1 MGSII
6 LKSEDVGL
14 VCACN
19 EKVVRIVLTIVD
31 LGLLRGDVSWEVDGL
46 QTLIAE
52 GAAIVVN
59 VEEQHVDVVVDCCCD
74 ACVVLV
80 STTIDRIDRV
90 EEPLICE
97 VGRWKNNLD
106 IALVGASILSERHNL
121 QFLVPGPANREPIP
135 LIACNRAG
143 STSLLARRTSNS
155 LSHLATLGPI
165 V

>member
-59 VEEQHVDVVVDCCCD
+59 VEE
-74 ACVVLV
+74 
-80 STTIDRIDRV
+80 
-90 EEPLICE
+90 
-97 VGRWKNNLD
+97 
-106 IALVGASILSERHNL
+106 
-121 QFLVPGPANREPIP
+121 
-135 LIACNRAG
+135 
-143 STSLLARRTSNS
+143 
-155 LSHLATLGPI
+155 
-165 V
+165 